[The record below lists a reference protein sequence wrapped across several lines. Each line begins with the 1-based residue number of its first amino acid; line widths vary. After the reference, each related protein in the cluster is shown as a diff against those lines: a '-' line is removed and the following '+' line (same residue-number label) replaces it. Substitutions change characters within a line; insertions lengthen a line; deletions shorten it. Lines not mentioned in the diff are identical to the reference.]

1 MSRSYKNINKDCSK
15 NKYAKYIYLS
25 WYGRKSSLYEET
37 EQDLKDK
44 EQSFNAMYHYDWYS
58 SNAPKSFRKELNKS
72 KKIKDKQEIIRR
84 LNNNSFDDMPKFK
97 WYNDANYLYW

>member
-1 MSRSYKNINKDCSK
+1 
-15 NKYAKYIYLS
+15 
-25 WYGRKSSLYEET
+25 
-37 EQDLKDK
+37 
-44 EQSFNAMYHYDWYS
+44 MYHYDWYS

-72 KKIKDKQEIIRR
+72 KKSKDKQEIIRR